1 MPLISR
7 RGGAAARGFGLFGRQ
22 RVLTTFTFP
31 AGTSTWTAPGGV
43 TSLVSAVGKGSDG
56 VSDYT
61 TGGGGP
67 IWRVYFGNSGVNLSG
82 GSAPPAPISYDTIYS
97 NMMSVVN
104 NINNAT
110 GIIAYNHTAFGFI
123 RIAFD
128 NKWSELIYP
137 NVGYG
142 GQIVA
147 GSATYSWAL
156 PTSGALTWSAG
167 YANQQFNAD
176 VSYTFYISGSSG
188 SNTTGFALSFSG
200 GGYSGGTGT
209 PASNTTYNNVSVIPG
224 TTYTIVNNG
233 ALTIT
238 YYV

>member
-61 TGGGGP
+61 YSGSILWSTGGVTALPLTEINSSVPHDWSEWYSPAQSAVTTMNTG
-67 IWRVYFGNSGVNLSG
+67 SGVSTIALRYFSYNNFRIYADGINYRQYAVSDTG
-82 GSAPPAPISYDTIYS
+82 AQTFDYVKGSASLSPYNWPSSGTIIPAA
-97 NMMSVVN
+97 VN
-104 NINNAT
+104 NPVISILFT
-110 GIIAYNHTAFGFI
+110 GF
-123 RIAFD
+123 
-128 NKWSELIYP
+128 
-137 NVGYG
+137 GYG
-142 GQIVA
+142 YS
-147 GSATYSWAL
+147 GSATS
-156 PTSGALTWSAG
+156 
-167 YANQQFNAD
+167 
-176 VSYTFYISGSSG
+176 
-188 SNTTGFALSFSG
+188 GFALSFSA

-238 YYV
+238 YFV